1 MGEMLTRAEME
12 AQFDGEWVIVANP
25 DLDKDLNVLSGEV
38 IAHGTDRD
46 AVYKRAIE
54 LKPRHSAYLYF
65 GKMPEHIWLSGWR
78 YFGNDMGTTNE
89 PTP

>member
-1 MGEMLTRAEME
+1 MNEVLTRTEME
-12 AQFDGEWVIVANP
+12 LQFDGKWVIVANP
-25 DLDKDLNVLSGEV
+25 EVDKNLDVLSGRV

-46 AVYKRAIE
+46 AVYERAVK

-78 YFGNDMGTTNE
+78 YFRSGD
-89 PTP
+89 